1 MASHPLNL
9 ALRFLLEIAA
19 LVAFGYWGWT
29 QGAGVLRWLLGIGLP
44 LIAAA
49 AWGTFNVPD
58 DPSRS
63 GRAPVRVPG
72 LVRLALEVVFFGLA
86 VWAVFAVG
94 QPRWAWML
102 IGLLLV
108 HYAKSYDRLIWLLRH

>member
-9 ALRFLLEIAA
+9 ALRFLLELSA

-29 QGAGVLRWLLGIGLP
+29 QNAGALRWILAIGLP

-49 AWGTFNVPD
+49 AWGLFNVPD
-58 DPSRS
+58 DPGRS
-63 GRAPVRVPG
+63 GRAPVPVPG
-72 LVRLALEVVFFGLA
+72 IVRLILEAVFFGLA
-86 VWAVFAVG
+86 IWALVAAG

-102 IGLLLV
+102 LGLLLV
-108 HYAKSYDRLIWLLRH
+108 HYAWAYDRLEWLLRH